1 MRFFKLMLTI
11 MACVGVLGLGPG
23 WAQEI
28 ELREPPDSLVK
39 TVPDLL
45 LVRPVT
51 MVGSLVSTSA
61 FLATLPFSY
70 PLGQDLK
77 IATVT
82 VERPWNYTS
91 NRPLGVFVPPRPVLD
106 VIDTRISHIHSE
118 FLGRNNVGGD
128 PLSIR

>member
-1 MRFFKLMLTI
+1 MRFFKVIVTI
-11 MACVGVLGLGPG
+11 MACWGILSPVPG

-51 MVGSLVSTSA
+51 MVGSLVTTSA

-77 IATVT
+77 IVSVT
-82 VERPWNYTS
+82 VEQPWNYTS
-91 NRPLGVFVPPRPVLD
+91 NRSLGVFLPPRPVVD
-106 VIDTRISHIHSE
+106 VVDNHINQIHSE
-118 FLGRNNVGGD
+118 FLNRNNVGGD
-128 PLSIR
+128 PLNIR